1 MIYALIVLSIAVL
14 VCTSIVLIISVR
26 NYKQTEKLKL
36 EKAKLEDE
44 LLQEKA
50 KEHEINPEQLK

>member
-14 VCTSIVLIISVR
+14 VCTSIVIIISVR